1 MKKLLVLAAL
11 AAMAMGAK
19 AEMVK
24 LAVGTTTIT
33 FDGVENYAGYT
44 DFYALNASDY
54 ATWSANP
61 LASTL
66 VDESWGKV
74 PFKSDE
80 GNGTLTF
87 GTTIGNELSVDLN
100 RSGLSGIANDNELH
114 DFSMYAILT
123 DGEGYYAKELVFI
136 AGYESN
142 DHFYALVPQES
153 SNTVSGEA
161 SSFGGA
167 APVPEPTSG
176 LLLLLGVAGLA
187 LKRRSTRPNNLFGM
201 SFNCRI

>member
-11 AAMAMGAK
+11 AAMAMGAQ
-19 AEMVK
+19 AEIVK
-24 LAVGTTTIT
+24 LAVDDSTTIT

-54 ATWSANP
+54 VTWSANP

-66 VDESWGKV
+66 ADASWGKV
-74 PFKSDE
+74 PFYSDN

-87 GTTIGNELSVDLN
+87 ETSYQNELSVDLD
-100 RSGLSGIANDNELH
+100 RSGLSGIAKDDELH
-114 DFSMYAILT
+114 DFSMYAVLT

-136 AGYESN
+136 AGYEPY
-142 DHFYALVPQES
+142 DLFYALVPQES

-187 LKRRSTRPNNLFGM
+187 LKRRRV
-201 SFNCRI
+201 